1 MSLLPGT
8 WLLFSLTY
16 ARGNYREFIGRW
28 RFALAA
34 AFIAPLTLAV
44 LFRDHLIV
52 NVYVAEA
59 HGWVFALGWSGMA
72 IYFFSLITYVLV
84 LTNLE
89 RTYRA
94 SVGTMRW
101 RIKYVVLGLGVLFAA
116 RIYTSS
122 QCLLFRAANPSLQM
136 TNSVVL
142 MMACLLILRAAFRS
156 RHFEVSV
163 YPSHAVL
170 HHSLTILL
178 TGVYLLI
185 VGVFAKVVTWLGGD
199 ASFTL
204 KTFIILVSLV
214 LLSMLLLSDRARVH
228 TKRFVSRHFQRP
240 LYNYATVWRS
250 FTEGTASHVQQK
262 ELCQAVVK
270 LVSDIFQVLS
280 VTIWVIDAKREELS
294 LAASSSLSDSTAG
307 DLKPMGTEAA
317 ELVRALRIQREPV
330 DIETTNE
337 SWAETLKKCHPIEF
351 RKGGHRICVPMS
363 ARDEIL
369 GLMVL
374 GDRVAGIPFS
384 TQDFD
389 LLKCVGGQAA
399 ANLLNLSLSQR
410 LMQAR
415 ELEAFQTMSAFFV
428 HDLKNTASTLSLM
441 LQNFPLHYHDPA
453 FREDALR
460 GIGKSVHHIN
470 DLIRRLT
477 LLRQELA
484 IKPAAADLNQIVA
497 KALEGLE
504 GAPHV
509 RLARELQPLPRQILD
524 AEQLEKVVLNLLL
537 NAKEASN
544 GGGEIRVTTGV
555 RNNWTVLSVTDNGCG
570 MTREFVERSLFRPFQ
585 TTKKNGIGI
594 GMFQS
599 KMIVEAHHGKIEV
612 ETSPD
617 SGTTF
622 RVLLPLVP
630 DLK

>member
-1 MSLLPGT
+1 
-8 WLLFSLTY
+8 
-16 ARGNYREFIGRW
+16 
-28 RFALAA
+28 
-34 AFIAPLTLAV
+34 
-44 LFRDHLIV
+44 
-52 NVYVAEA
+52 
-59 HGWVFALGWSGMA
+59 MA
-72 IYFFSLITYVLV
+72 MYFFSLVTCVLV

-116 RIYTSS
+116 RIYTNS
-122 QCLLFRAANPSLQM
+122 QCLLFRAANPPLQM
-136 TNSVVL
+136 ANSVVL
-142 MMACLLILRAAFRS
+142 IMACLLILRAAFRS
-156 RHFEVSV
+156 GHFEVSV

-170 HHSLTILL
+170 QHSFTILL
-178 TGVYLLI
+178 TGVYLLM

-214 LLSMLLLSDRARVH
+214 LLSMLLLSDRVRLY

-240 LYNYATVWRS
+240 LYNYATVWKS
-250 FTEGTASHVQQK
+250 FTEGTASHVEQK
-262 ELCQAVVK
+262 QLCQAVVK

-317 ELVRALRIQREPV
+317 ELIRALRIRKEPV
-330 DIETTNE
+330 DIEIANE

-369 GLMVL
+369 GLMVV

-399 ANLLNLSLSQR
+399 ASLLNLSLSQR

-428 HDLKNTASTLSLM
+428 HDLKNTVSTLSLL
-441 LQNFPLHYHDPA
+441 LQNFPAHYHDPA

-477 LLRQELA
+477 LLRQEMA
-484 IKPAAADLNQIVA
+484 IKPAEADLNQIVTN
-497 KALEGLE
+497 ALEGLE
-504 GAPHV
+504 GAQHV
-509 RLARELQPLPRQILD
+509 QLGRELQPLPKQLLD

-537 NAKEASN
+537 NAKEALN
-544 GGGEIRVTTGV
+544 GGGEIRVATRV

-612 ETSPD
+612 ETSPEN
-617 SGTTF
+617 GTTF

>member
-44 LFRDHLIV
+44 LFRDDLVVDVH
-52 NVYVAEA
+52 VAEA

-116 RIYTSS
+116 RIYTNS

-136 TNSVVL
+136 ANSVVL
-142 MMACLLILRAAFRS
+142 IMACLLILRAAFR
-156 RHFEVSV
+156 RGHFEVSV

-170 HHSLTILL
+170 QHSLTILL

-214 LLSMLLLSDRARVH
+214 LLSMLLLSDRVRLH

-240 LYNYATVWRS
+240 LYNYATVWKS

-307 DLKPMGTEAA
+307 DLKPTEAA
-317 ELVRALRIQREPV
+317 ELIRALRIQKEPV
-330 DIETTNE
+330 DIETTKE

-351 RKGGHRICVPMS
+351 PKGGHRICVPMS

-399 ANLLNLSLSQR
+399 ASLLSLSLSQR
-410 LMQAR
+410 LIQAS

-441 LQNFPLHYHDPA
+441 LQNFPAHYHDPA

-460 GIGKSVHHIN
+460 GIGKSVHHID

-484 IKPAAADLNQIVA
+484 IKPAKADLNQVVA

-504 GAPHV
+504 GAQHV
-509 RLARELQPLPRQILD
+509 QLARELQPLPKQFLD

-537 NAKEASN
+537 NAKEALN
-544 GGGEIRVTTGV
+544 GGGEIRVATGL
-555 RNNWTVLSVTDNGCG
+555 RDNWTVLSVTDNGCG

-612 ETSPD
+612 ETSPAN
-617 SGTTF
+617 GTTF

>member
-1 MSLLPGT
+1 
-8 WLLFSLTY
+8 
-16 ARGNYREFIGRW
+16 
-28 RFALAA
+28 
-34 AFIAPLTLAV
+34 
-44 LFRDHLIV
+44 
-52 NVYVAEA
+52 
-59 HGWVFALGWSGMA
+59 
-72 IYFFSLITYVLV
+72 
-84 LTNLE
+84 
-89 RTYRA
+89 
-94 SVGTMRW
+94 
-101 RIKYVVLGLGVLFAA
+101 
-116 RIYTSS
+116 
-122 QCLLFRAANPSLQM
+122 
-136 TNSVVL
+136 
-142 MMACLLILRAAFRS
+142 MACLLILRAAFRS
-156 RHFEVSV
+156 GHFEVSV

-170 HHSLTILL
+170 QHSLTILL
-178 TGVYLLI
+178 TGVYLLM

-214 LLSMLLLSDRARVH
+214 LLSMLLLSDRVRLY

-240 LYNYATVWRS
+240 LYNYATVWKS
-250 FTEGTASHVQQK
+250 FTEGTASHVEQK
-262 ELCQAVVK
+262 QLCQAVVK

-317 ELVRALRIQREPV
+317 ELIRALRIRKEPV
-330 DIETTNE
+330 DIEIANE

-369 GLMVL
+369 GLMVV

-399 ANLLNLSLSQR
+399 ASLLNLSLSQR

-428 HDLKNTASTLSLM
+428 HDLKNTVSTLSLL
-441 LQNFPLHYHDPA
+441 LQNFPAHYHDPA

-477 LLRQELA
+477 LLRQEMA
-484 IKPAAADLNQIVA
+484 IKPAEADLNQIVA

-504 GAPHV
+504 GAQHV
-509 RLARELQPLPRQILD
+509 QLGRELQPLPKQLLD

-537 NAKEASN
+537 NAKEALN
-544 GGGEIRVTTGV
+544 GGGEIRVATGV
-555 RNNWTVLSVTDNGCG
+555 RNNWTVLSVADNGCG

-612 ETSPD
+612 ETSPEN
-617 SGTTF
+617 GTTF